1 MEENNILNHSVIL
14 ENRKNLSISGV
25 KECLGFD
32 EETINLDTNFG
43 KMTIKG
49 MGLHIVSFNT
59 ESGELT
65 ADGRI
70 NAIVYTASQNQ
81 GGFFGK
87 IFK

>member
-81 GGFFGK
+81 GSFFGK